1 MGGKAGISREYDQFE
16 ETVISFRREADNT
29 YTKIVK
35 VMSRDRSTGAIRH
48 LKRKNP
54 AIETGPYVITQD
66 SNDFDEKMEYE
77 LDGVMNYVFLK
88 RVDGDESR

>member
-1 MGGKAGISREYDQFE
+1 MGGKAGINKVYSQFE
-16 ETVISFRREADNT
+16 ETVTSFRREVDNT

-35 VMSRDRSTGAIRH
+35 VMSRDRSTGAIKH

-54 AIETGPYVITQD
+54 PIETGPYVITQD
-66 SNDFDEKMEYE
+66 SEGYDEKMEYE

-88 RVDGDESR
+88 KVNGDENR